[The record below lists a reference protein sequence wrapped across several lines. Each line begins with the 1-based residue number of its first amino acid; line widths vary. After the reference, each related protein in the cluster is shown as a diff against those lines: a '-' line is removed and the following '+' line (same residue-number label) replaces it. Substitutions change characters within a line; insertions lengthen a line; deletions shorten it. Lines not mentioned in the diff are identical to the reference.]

1 MVIFQQKFEGSEF
14 AKWILGKGSSR
25 QWEEPGQN
33 LRGKNVLTIERQNS
47 GRLSLV
53 DSGGG
58 RVCGVL
64 CEFWLLG

>member
-47 GRLSLV
+47 GRLSLWIV
-53 DSGGG
+53 GEG
-58 RVCGVL
+58 
-64 CEFWLLG
+64 EFVGFCVNFGF